1 MENIPLN
8 TPLSEIKGIGP
19 RFLKLLKQMNISTV
33 RDLLWHFP
41 TRYEDWSEIA
51 KITDLNL
58 NDLKT
63 IQGTVEKIEVKRT
76 WQKRML
82 ITEAL
87 ISDGS
92 GSIKAIW
99 FNQPYIKNILKEGV
113 TANFSGKTALYKNE
127 LHLSNPTYEIISTKN
142 YQAEN
147 TKHTGRLV
155 PVYPETRGLTSK
167 GIRYLI
173 QPALENMETIPE
185 FIPEEILEENNF
197 PEINDALNKIHFPS
211 KISEAEEARKRFA
224 FEELFLLQI
233 NNILEK
239 IALAKESAP
248 IIEFDAEKIK
258 KLLSG
263 LPFELTTSQKKS
275 LWEILQDISKNHPM
289 SRLLQG
295 DVGSG
300 KTIVVAIAAII
311 AAKQGFQVALM
322 APTEILARQHYKTFR
337 KFFGGFQNGI
347 GLLISKETRGFYGDE
362 LEAKLGKPTLL
373 KEIENGKIKI
383 IIGTHALLQK
393 KVSFK
398 NLGLVIID
406 EQHRFGVRQRQTL
419 ATQTNTDN
427 TQTHTDY
434 PPATN
439 TNKIKTDTDSELLY
453 EDLTYKIR
461 EAIFTV
467 KKQLGLGHKESIYQ
481 KALEKEFRNLGVVF
495 DKEESIDIKYNNEK
509 IGIYRPDFIIEKKI
523 ILEIKALPFVEKFE
537 KQQIWHYLK
546 GSDYKLALLLNF
558 GKEDVEIKRFIYNNG
573 NLQSQ
578 HKSVS
583 GPYKSAIVPHFLSMS
598 ATPIPRTLMMTVFG
612 DLNLSI
618 ISEMPKGRKAII
630 TRIVAPENR
639 EKAYAFIRGQI
650 RKGRQAFVVCP
661 RIEDSEI
668 KNTDFAWD
676 VKAVKVEYEKLAKK
690 VFPDLKVAMLHGKM
704 PTKGGSLLVRQAG
717 ASHEKSK
724 EEIMKD
730 FVEGKTDIMVSTSV
744 IEVGVDVPNA
754 TIMMIEG
761 ADRFGLAQLYQF
773 RGRIGRGEH
782 QSFCL
787 LFTESKTKST
797 YHRLQSIVTAKNGF
811 ELAEKDLA
819 IRGPGEFL
827 GETQSGL
834 PDIAMR
840 ALQNPNLIKSAREA
854 AEKVIK
860 ESPTLEKYPYLK
872 NKMNEFH
879 QEIHFE

>member
-1 MENIPLN
+1 MGNIPLN

-41 TRYEDWSEIA
+41 TRYEDWSEIV
-51 KITDLNL
+51 KIIDLNPD
-58 NDLKT
+58 DLKT
-63 IQGTVEKIEVKRT
+63 IQGTVEKIEIKTT

-87 ISDGS
+87 ISDNS

-113 TANFSGKTALYKNE
+113 TANFSGKVALYKNE
-127 LHLSNPTYEIISTKN
+127 LHLSNPTYEIISAKN

-173 QPALENMETIPE
+173 QPALENLEAVPE
-185 FIPEEILEENNF
+185 FIPGEILEENDF
-197 PEINDALNKIHFPS
+197 PGINEALNKIHFPS
-211 KISEAEEARKRFA
+211 KISEAEKARKRFA

-248 IIEFDAEKIK
+248 SIEFDAEKIK
-258 KLLSG
+258 NILDR
-263 LPFELTTSQKKS
+263 LPFELTISQKKS
-275 LWEILQDISKNHPM
+275 LWEILRDISKDHPM

-300 KTIVVAIAAII
+300 KTIVVAIAALV
-311 AAKQGFQVALM
+311 AAKQGFQAAIM

-337 KFFGGFQNGI
+337 KFFGDFQNGI

-373 KEIENGKIKI
+373 KEIENNKIKI

-406 EQHRFGVRQRQTL
+406 EQHRFGVKQRASL
-419 ATQTNTDN
+419 
-427 TQTHTDY
+427 
-434 PPATN
+434 
-439 TNKIKTDTDSELLY
+439 
-453 EDLTYKIR
+453 
-461 EAIFTV
+461 V
-467 KKQLGLGHKESIYQ
+467 KNN
-481 KALEKEFRNLGVVF
+481 NLP
-495 DKEESIDIKYNNEK
+495 KMI
-509 IGIYRPDFIIEKKI
+509 
-523 ILEIKALPFVEKFE
+523 
-537 KQQIWHYLK
+537 
-546 GSDYKLALLLNF
+546 
-558 GKEDVEIKRFIYNNG
+558 
-573 NLQSQ
+573 
-578 HKSVS
+578 
-583 GPYKSAIVPHFLSMS
+583 PHFLSMS

-612 DLNLSI
+612 DLNLSMI
-618 ISEMPKGRKAII
+618 NEMPKGRKAII
-630 TRIVAPENR
+630 TKIVAPENR

-650 RKGRQAFVVCP
+650 RKGRQAFVICP

-668 KNTDFAWD
+668 KNTDFVWD

-704 PTKGGSLLVRQAG
+704 PSKGGS
-717 ASHEKSK
+717 ASGGKSK
-724 EEIMKD
+724 EEVMRD
-730 FVEGKTDIMVSTSV
+730 FVDGKIDILVSTSV
-744 IEVGVDVPNA
+744 VEVGVDVPNA

-773 RGRIGRGEH
+773 RGRVGRGEH

-797 YHRLQSIVTAKNGF
+797 YHRLQSIVTARNGF

-827 GETQSGL
+827 GQTQSGL

-860 ESPTLEKYPYLK
+860 ESPTLKKYPDLK
-872 NKMNEFH
+872 NKMNEFK

>member
-8 TPLSEIKGIGP
+8 TPLLEIPGIGP

-33 RDLLWHFP
+33 KDLLWHFP
-41 TRYEDWSEIA
+41 TRYEDWSEIV
-51 KITDLNL
+51 KIIDLNL

-63 IQGTVEKIEVKRT
+63 IQGTVEKIEVKIT

-82 ITEAL
+82 ITEAV
-87 ISDGS
+87 ISDSS

-113 TANFSGKTALYKNE
+113 IANFSGKPAMYKNE
-127 LHLSNPTYEIISTKN
+127 LHLSNPTYEIISTKD
-142 YQAEN
+142 YQIEN

-173 QPALENMETIPE
+173 QPALENIETIPE

-197 PEINDALNKIHFPS
+197 LEINDALNKIHFPS

-239 IALAKESAP
+239 IALTKESAP
-248 IIEFDAEKIK
+248 VIEFDAEKIK
-258 KLLSG
+258 DLLAK
-263 LPFELTTSQKKS
+263 LPFELTVSQKKS

-300 KTIVVAIAAII
+300 KTIVVAIAAIV
-311 AAKQGFQVALM
+311 AAKQGFQTAFM

-337 KFFGGFQNGI
+337 KFFGSFQNGI

-373 KEIENGKIKI
+373 KEIKNGKIKI

-406 EQHRFGVRQRQTL
+406 EQHRFGVRQRQAL
-419 ATQTNTDN
+419 ATQTSTDN

-434 PPATN
+434 PLT
-439 TNKIKTDTDSELLY
+439 TDVDEMKINEVSELLY
-453 EDLTYKIR
+453 ENLTYKIR
-461 EAIFTV
+461 GAIFAV
-467 KKQLGLGHKESIYQ
+467 KKQLGLGHKENIYQ
-481 KALEKEFRNLGVVF
+481 KALEKEFKNLGIVF
-495 DKEESIDIKYNNEK
+495 DKEKSISIKYNNEK
-509 IGIYRPDFIIEKKI
+509 IDIYRPDFIIEGKV
-523 ILEIKALPFVEKFE
+523 ILEIKALPFIGKFE

-558 GKEDVEIKRFIYNNG
+558 GKEDIEIKRFIYNNR
-573 NLQSQ
+573 NTQNQ

-583 GPYKSAIVPHFLSMS
+583 SPYKSAVVPHFLSMS

-618 ISEMPKGRKAII
+618 INELPKGRKAII
-630 TRIVAPENR
+630 TKIVAPENR

-661 RIEDSEI
+661 RIEDPEI

-676 VKAVKVEYEKLAKK
+676 VKAVKVEYEKLARK

-704 PTKGGSLLVRQAG
+704 PARGGS
-717 ASHEKSK
+717 ASGGKSK
-724 EEIMKD
+724 EEVMRD
-730 FVEGKTDIMVSTSV
+730 FVDGKTDILVSTSV
-744 IEVGVDVPNA
+744 VEVGVDVQNA

-773 RGRIGRGEH
+773 RGRVGRGEH

-787 LFTESKTKST
+787 LFTESNTKTT
-797 YHRLQSIVTAKNGF
+797 YRRLQSIVTAKNGF

-840 ALQNPNLIKSAREA
+840 ALQNPDLIKSAREA
-854 AEKVIK
+854 AEKTIK
-860 ESPTLEKYPYLK
+860 ESPTLKKYPRLK
-872 NKMNEFH
+872 DKINEFK